1 MFPEIDKRQLGR
13 RLKNILMEKKI
24 TARDVQEY
32 LSLSC
37 VQTVYRWIEGINIP
51 CIDHLY
57 ALSVLMDVS
66 MDYLVDG
73 GQKKG
78 SEIFYQKIVYGDV
91 FIFRM
96 TVPPKNKDGYKLCKS
111 YLLIKNRK
119 GGIAEKRIIGYV
131 KKTGN
136 SCGSEH
142 MKDAY
147 QNTGRTLT
155 LS

>member
-13 RLKNILMEKKI
+13 RLKNILKEKKI

-73 GQKKG
+73 VEKES

-96 TVPPKNKDGYKLCKS
+96 AVPPKSKDNLRQCEIYTFFRNKNVGITDSRMLGYAIQTPVS
-111 YLLIKNRK
+111 
-119 GGIAEKRIIGYV
+119 
-131 KKTGN
+131 
-136 SCGSEH
+136 
-142 MKDAY
+142 D
-147 QNTGRTLT
+147 
-155 LS
+155 

>member
-96 TVPPKNKDGYKLCKS
+96 AVPPKSKDNLRQCEIYTFFRNKNVGITDSRMLGYAIQTPVS
-111 YLLIKNRK
+111 
-119 GGIAEKRIIGYV
+119 
-131 KKTGN
+131 
-136 SCGSEH
+136 
-142 MKDAY
+142 D
-147 QNTGRTLT
+147 
-155 LS
+155 

>member
-13 RLKNILMEKKI
+13 RLKNILKEKKI

-96 TVPPKNKDGYKLCKS
+96 AVPPKSKDNLRQCEIYTFFRNKNVGITDSRMLGYAIQTPVS
-111 YLLIKNRK
+111 
-119 GGIAEKRIIGYV
+119 
-131 KKTGN
+131 
-136 SCGSEH
+136 
-142 MKDAY
+142 D
-147 QNTGRTLT
+147 
-155 LS
+155 